1 MDTVSYTHLI
11 SYTENGVTKTCTQAI
26 TIRTLSS
33 ISVTT
38 APAKTAYKY
47 GEKFSSAGMVITAKY
62 SDNAT
67 RVVTGWT
74 YSPTGALG
82 MSNTTITITYA
93 AVSYTHLDVYKRQLC
108 GRETFGRRGDG
119 AGRTADRKRGHGHL
133 LSLIHI

>member
-1 MDTVSYTHLI
+1 MTGWTYTPSGALSKTDTAVTI

-82 MSNTTITITYA
+82 LSNTTITIT
-93 AVSYTHLDVYKRQLC
+93 
-108 GRETFGRRGDG
+108 
-119 AGRTADRKRGHGHL
+119 
-133 LSLIHI
+133 